1 MTDTTETQ
9 YKDKTFNFWMPG
21 EFRTK
26 LDRVSK
32 ARGTNLTQTILGM
45 IEAANTEIVETSQQA
60 EG

>member
-1 MTDTTETQ
+1 MPANTETQ

-32 ARGTNLTQTILGM
+32 ARGLNLTQTILGL
-45 IEAANTEIVETSQQA
+45 IDVANAELVETSQQA